1 MRKIATTKIWK
12 INKRLDHVI
21 AYTTNIERTRNSSYG
36 EEFFNLHDK
45 ELIDLKSEKECYVS
59 ALNCSVDTAYKEMIL
74 TKKSYKKECGILGF
88 HAYQSFADGEVTP
101 ELAHKI
107 GVQLANE
114 MWGDRFEVVIS
125 THQNT
130 KHIHNHFVINS
141 VSFKDG
147 KKYNDNHVNY
157 ARLRRLSDDL
167 CAEYGLSI
175 LTEKKS
181 KSGLKYENF
190 YKKYVDTS
198 GYYQMIKDD
207 LDIAILKSYSYKD
220 FLNKL
225 NLMGYEVTI
234 INKIFSIRKMPDG
247 FKVRVSRTFGKEYS
261 KANIIKKIEENFIKK
276 GRTPVENFFK
286 MKNRNKGI
294 YGLFLY
300 YCYLLDVFSQKNLNY
315 KLIPEIRADLKE
327 FDNLMKQTELLGNN
341 NIITDCDFI
350 KFKTNKEKQLDN
362 LLDRK
367 EKLNYRIKRVI
378 DKEDL
383 EKYQSENNQLSKKI
397 SDIRKEIKLLY
408 EIEKRKSIIESNIK
422 KQEEENREEVD
433 RNELRRGS

>member
-1 MRKIATTKIWK
+1 MATTKIWK

-21 AYTTNIERTRNSSYG
+21 EYTTNIEKTRNSSYG

-59 ALNCSVDTAYKEMIL
+59 ALNCSVETVYKEMIL
-74 TKKSYKKECGILGF
+74 TKKSYKKEGGILGF
-88 HAYQSFADGEVTP
+88 HAYQSFAEGEVTP

-147 KKYNDNHVNY
+147 KKYYDNNINY

-181 KSGLKYENF
+181 KAGFKYENF
-190 YKKYVDTS
+190 YKKYVNSSD
-198 GYYQMIKDD
+198 YYQMIKDD
-207 LDIAILKSYSYKD
+207 LDAAILNSYSYKD

-225 NLMGYEVTI
+225 NSMGYEVTI
-234 INKIFSIRKMPDG
+234 INKIFSIRRKPDG
-247 FKVRVSRTFGKEYS
+247 FKVRVSRTFGNEYS
-261 KANIIKKIEENFIKK
+261 KANIIKRIEENFIKK

-294 YGLFLY
+294 YGLFMY
-300 YCYLLDVFSQKNLNY
+300 YCYLLEVFPKKNLNY
-315 KLIPEIRADLKE
+315 KLIPEIRSDLKE

-341 NIITDCDFI
+341 NIITDVDFI
-350 KFKTNKEKQLDN
+350 KFKTKKEKQLDT

-367 EKLNYRIKRVI
+367 EKLNYKIKKTTS
-378 DKEDL
+378 KEDL
-383 EKYQSENNQLSKKI
+383 VTYQLENSRLSK
-397 SDIRKEIKLLY
+397 EINDLRREVKLLY
-408 EIEKRKSIIESNIK
+408 EIEKRKSMIENNIK
-422 KQEEENREEVD
+422 KQDEENRKEVD
-433 RNELRRGS
+433 RNEFRRGS